1 MLKFKN
7 NSGSQKLESVM
18 EERGHH
24 SYHETTG
31 NKSPN
36 LGIDRCKSLYD
47 EWDSPAYYPY
57 HSYKKNKAKSV
68 SMQSML
74 DNFACFCGLLIF

>member
-7 NSGSQKLESVM
+7 NSSSQKLESVM

-47 EWDSPAYYPY
+47 EWDSPAYFPY

-68 SMQSML
+68 STIHKTYWAI
-74 DNFACFCGLLIF
+74 FACFLVFC